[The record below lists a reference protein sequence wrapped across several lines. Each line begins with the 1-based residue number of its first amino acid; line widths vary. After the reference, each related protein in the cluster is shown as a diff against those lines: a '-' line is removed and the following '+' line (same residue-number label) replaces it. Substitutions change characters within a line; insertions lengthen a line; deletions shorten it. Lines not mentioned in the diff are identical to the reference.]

1 MKRIFFTA
9 AIMVAA
15 IMALTSCTGS
25 NNGEKLTTVIH
36 LSASQDLL
44 DVCDIEVT
52 YKGKGGVDIIDTV
65 RTKIWEKT
73 IVNDSF
79 PTEIGMPKHRYLI
92 KPGFKPT
99 KEKYDLVLEYNI
111 FTMEQYY
118 NTGWWF
124 LNLKDVPG
132 DKVLSFMDVKETEIE
147 LVPEPGPGTTN
158 CAIQVVNRVW
168 NDSIDILPK
177 GYFFTFEDKTY

>member
-1 MKRIFFTA
+1 MKRFIFTA

-15 IMALTSCTGS
+15 LMALTSCSDS

-52 YKGKGGVDIIDTV
+52 YKGKDGVDIIDTI
-65 RTKIWEKT
+65 RTKIWEKN

-79 PTEIGMPKHRYLI
+79 PTEIGVPKHRFLI
-92 KPGFKPT
+92 KPDFKPT

-111 FTMEQYY
+111 FTMEQYF

-147 LVPEPGPGTTN
+147 LIPEPGPGTET
-158 CAIQVVNRVW
+158 CYIQVVNREW
-168 NDSIDILPK
+168 NDSAGIIPK
-177 GYFFTFEDKTY
+177 GYFFTFENKTY